1 MSLIKKYFLY
11 SLHDCCYSGCLFCFH
26 FQVVRVG
33 QDSCLPPVLLPPLLF
48 HFFFLFYRRGKK
60 ETTLAAKSS
69 RNSNQIAVGCTVIKS
84 PLTPQPWQWSELVY
98 HQLPQSSSIR
108 DQDPTVSLQTR
119 HIHLTP
125 RHVSWERDERLLQT
139 TANTVSDSLFLF
151 IFCWLR

>member
-1 MSLIKKYFLY
+1 MIAAILVVCSVFTFRLLGWDRIPA
-11 SLHDCCYSGCLFCFH
+11 SPLFSPATTSF
-26 FQVVRVG
+26 
-33 QDSCLPPVLLPPLLF
+33 S
-48 HFFFLFYRRGKK
+48 FFLSILSQGKK
-60 ETTLAAKSS
+60 KKTTLAVKSS

-98 HQLPQSSSIR
+98 HRLPQSSSIR

-139 TANTVSDSLFLF
+139 TAKTDSDSLFLF
-151 IFCWLR
+151 IFCWLW